1 MCCCRGVV
9 WRLFWA
15 SHLTGLSL
23 LDFEE
28 RAIIA
33 TMYTAVFGLMGFE
46 ACRRLIGG
54 IMAVL

>member
-1 MCCCRGVV
+1 M

-15 SHLTGLSL
+15 GHLTGLSL